1 MARKLIVLIVED
13 EYLIRL
19 SAAEMVR
26 ELGFEVVEAVDA
38 DHAIDLLETTADI
51 AIVFTD
57 IQMPGSMDG
66 LRRLA
71 LVRNRWP
78 PIALLVTSGQVEPA
92 IEDLPAGALAARE
105 AARTSLAS
113 ERETSELREQFI
125 AVVGHDLRNPL
136 ASVSARA
143 RILGREA
150 QTEEQHQVAAM
161 TQTTVMRTAGLID
174 NVLDFARGRLGG
186 NVTLQ
191 QVVDELR
198 PSSPDREIDSDSA
211 AAKVSFMAVIAEC

>member
-1 MARKLIVLIVED
+1 MQRSGRRD
-13 EYLIRL
+13 
-19 SAAEMVR
+19 AAVKP
-26 ELGFEVVEAVDA
+26 LF
-38 DHAIDLLETTADI
+38 I
-51 AIVFTD
+51 
-57 IQMPGSMDG
+57 
-66 LRRLA
+66 RLA
-71 LVRNRWP
+71 LLKATVWRSDEQE
-78 PIALLVTSGQVEPA
+78 L
-92 IEDLPAGALAARE
+92 LAARE

-174 NVLDFARGRLGG
+174 NV
-186 NVTLQ
+186 
-191 QVVDELR
+191 
-198 PSSPDREIDSDSA
+198 
-211 AAKVSFMAVIAEC
+211 